1 MKLTNQNCL
10 LFLAVVGFG
19 ATTQLA
25 NAGGISAHKA
35 FYEMRLGDR
44 VQNSNI
50 VNVVGR
56 SAFVVERDC
65 DGWVSVED
73 YMIEFINDN
82 GGSDRILSHFESWE
96 ADSGRSCAPQSM
108 NHQTKKAI

>member
-1 MKLTNQNCL
+1 MKLTNQSCL
-10 LFLAVVGFG
+10 LSLAVIGFG

-25 NAGGISAHKA
+25 TAGGITAHKA

-56 SAFVVERDC
+56 
-65 DGWVSVED
+65 
-73 YMIEFINDN
+73 
-82 GGSDRILSHFESWE
+82 
-96 ADSGRSCAPQSM
+96 
-108 NHQTKKAI
+108 